1 MIFDVVR
8 SNGKVLLEIEKP
20 VPCCL
25 TLEPREAIK
34 LAAQLPSA
42 AIDADDDGEREG
54 CASR

>member
-8 SNGKVLLEIEKP
+8 SNGKVLLDVEKP

-25 TLEPREAIK
+25 TLEPRDAIK
-34 LAAQLPSA
+34 LATQLLSA
-42 AIDADDDGEREG
+42 AMDADDDEERDG